1 MHSYAAMAIVV
12 AGDKF
17 TQRREQ
23 EAVLEILE
31 TCDRKHA
38 WMTVTVQENLKTSW
52 GWDG

>member
-1 MHSYAAMAIVV
+1 MAIVI

-23 EAVLEILE
+23 EAVLNILV

-38 WMTVTVQENLKTSW
+38 WMTGTVQENLKTSW
-52 GWDG
+52 GWHGLETTRL